1 MSNTS
6 MLHTTTRSD
15 IGKGASR
22 RLRREQNL
30 IPAVVYGAGKP
41 ATSLS
46 VDHNKVIKFLECESV
61 YSSILTITV
70 DETPEQVVLK
80 ALQRHPFKPKV
91 LHMDFMRIDPNAK
104 LHMHV
109 PLHFT
114 HADASPGI
122 KEGGIASHSMTDV
135 EVICLPK
142 HLPEF
147 LEVNIGHL
155 ELDGNMHLSDII
167 LPSGVELALFSHGAE
182 NQNPVVVSIHKPRAL
197 VEEIAAAETT
207 EAEGEAPAAEGSA
220 EGEKSE

>member
-1 MSNTS
+1 MSNTNV
-6 MLHTTTRSD
+6 LNAITRSD

-30 IPAVVYGAGKP
+30 IPAIVYGAGKP

-70 DETPEQVVLK
+70 DEAPEQVVLK
-80 ALQRHPFKPKV
+80 ALQRHPYKPKI

-114 HADASPGI
+114 HAELSPGI
-122 KEGGIASHSMTDV
+122 KDGGIASHSMTDV

-155 ELDGNMHLSDII
+155 ELDGNMHLSEIA
-167 LPSGVELALFSHGAE
+167 LPEGVELSLFSHGAD

-197 VEEIAAAETT
+197 VEEVAAEKV
-207 EAEGEAPAAEGSA
+207 EAAESEAPAEGGAEDK
-220 EGEKSE
+220 KSE